1 MGISVRADIKSS
13 CSWEVCRSYSE
24 QLEGWYRVGNGS
36 RRCFSSGSKTVTTQ
50 LSVLSLFTGVGGL
63 DYGFEAAGFET
74 RVALE
79 FDHQCCKSLRA
90 SRNWPVLEADL
101 LDTPT
106 KEILKAGG
114 LRAGAVDVLIGGPP
128 CQPFSKSGWWK
139 NGSSLRLDDPRAS
152 TLSGYLRVL
161 EEVRP
166 KAFLLEN
173 VEGLGFSGKDEGLKL
188 LLAAVERINAS
199 TKSRYRPVVITLNAA
214 DYGVPQTRTRVF
226 VIASRDGRRF
236 VTPSPTH
243 AEVGNKAA
251 GVERWMTAWDA
262 IGGSVPRTDE
272 DLAISGKWADL
283 LPSIPEGMNYLWHTD
298 RMGGEPLFGW
308 RRRYWNFL
316 LKLAKDRPA
325 WTIQAQPGPATGPFH
340 WTNRKLSAQELA
352 RLQTFPKDIVI
363 TGGRTEVQRQIGN
376 AVPSLL
382 GEILARAMREQF
394 FDKPVRETPRLA
406 VRRRRGCPVSEVVAP
421 VPTKYLA
428 LAGDHV
434 PHPGT
439 GRGFLYASAPME
451 LA

>member
-1 MGISVRADIKSS
+1 MTK
-13 CSWEVCRSYSE
+13 
-24 QLEGWYRVGNGS
+24 
-36 RRCFSSGSKTVTTQ
+36 Q

-79 FDHQCCKSLRA
+79 FDHQCCESLRA
-90 SRNWPVLEADL
+90 SRDWPIIEADL
-101 LDTPT
+101 LATPT
-106 KEILKAGG
+106 KQILQAGG
-114 LRAGAVDVLIGGPP
+114 LKANAVDVLVGGPP

-152 TLSGYLRVL
+152 TLSGYLRIL

-173 VEGLGFSGKDEGLKL
+173 VEGLGFSGKDEGLQL
-188 LLAAVERINAS
+188 LLAAVDRINAA
-199 TKSRYRPVVITLNAA
+199 TKSKYRPVVITLNAA

-226 VIASRDGRRF
+226 VIASRDGKRF
-236 VTPSPTH
+236 VAPPPSH
-243 AEVGNKAA
+243 AEVGDKGA
-251 GVERWMTAWDA
+251 GLERWMTAWDA
-262 IGGSVPRTDE
+262 LGGASPRSDE
-272 DLAISGKWADL
+272 DLTISGKWADL

-340 WTNRKLSAQELA
+340 WSNRRLSAQEMA
-352 RLQTFPKDIVI
+352 RLQTFPADITV
-363 TGGRTEVQRQIGN
+363 TGGRIEVQRQIGN

-382 GEILARAMREQF
+382 AEVLARSMREQF
-394 FDKPVRETPRLA
+394 FGEPYAEAPRLS
-406 VRRRRGCPVSEVVAP
+406 VRRRRACPPPAP
-421 VPTKYLA
+421 VAAVPSKYLT
-428 LAGDHV
+428 LAGNHV
-434 PHPGT
+434 AHPGT
-439 GRGFLYASAPME
+439 GRGFLYATAGAASTV
-451 LA
+451 